1 MNITLELDSKQYK
14 DLTRYCELNKLVP
27 EDIVKKSYLEGFSIE
42 KYGLLGNMGGIQEK
56 RVEIE
61 VIREK
66 RVEIPVEVIKEVV
79 KIEYVEVPVEK
90 IVTKEVTVEK
100 LVEVIKEVPV
110 DRVVEKIVEVTKEIP
125 VEKVVIKEVVKEVPV
140 EIVVTKTEYISDDTK
155 TNELLLKI
163 QQLESDKQLFSTKTQ
178 ELEGEVLKFS
188 TITTE
193 NENIFHYKMSKKDE
207 ELDRLRQT
215 LDELLDRPPVEK
227 IVEVVVEKEITDNT
241 SKSKLD
247 ALQNTLAKVRQETL
261 EKDKKIRELEQT
273 IQEIQ
278 KFQDNKQAVY
288 LKGSNLDDKLYK

>member
-1 MNITLELDSKQYK
+1 MDITLQLDYKQSQ

-27 EDIVKKSYLEGFSIE
+27 EDIVKKSYLEGFMIE
-42 KYGLLGNMGGIQEK
+42 KYGLLGKTLNEGEK
-56 RVEIE
+56 HVIKE
-61 VIREK
+61 VIVEK

-90 IVTKEVTVEK
+90 VVTVEKPVEK

-110 DRVVEKIVEVTKEIP
+110 D
-125 VEKVVIKEVVKEVPV
+125 KVVIKEIIKEVPV
-140 EIVVTKTEYISDDTK
+140 EKIVTIYDNSSE
-155 TNELLLKI
+155 NELLLKI

-178 ELEGEVLKFS
+178 ELEEQVQKFS
-188 TITTE
+188 TITIE
-193 NENIFHYKMSKKDE
+193 MENIFQKEMSKKDDDIAE
-207 ELDRLRQT
+207 LRQT
-215 LDELLDRPPVEK
+215 LDEHLAKPPVEK
-227 IVEVVVEKEITDNT
+227 IVEVVVEKETTDNS